1 MGNVKFGVIGLG
13 NMGTMTADY
22 LSKGEIEGAEL
33 AAVCEMFPERLKWAA
48 GHFPS
53 SVAGFDSIE
62 AMLTSGSIDAV
73 YIATPHFDHPAIA
86 IRAFECGLHVLTEK
100 PAGVYTK
107 QVRQMNESAARAG
120 TVFGIMYNARTQP
133 LYRKLREL
141 VISGELGA
149 IRRTNWI
156 VTNWYRPQSYYDSG
170 TWRGTWAGEGG
181 GVLINQA
188 PHQLDLWQWT
198 IDMMPKRIRAS
209 CYFGKN
215 RDIEVED
222 EVIAFA
228 EYENGATG
236 QLITSTGES
245 PGTNRYEVVGDRGKL
260 VIEDGKMTFWRLRV
274 PETEFNRTSTDL
286 FRQPECWKF
295 DVPLPKQEKDGHLLT
310 TQNFADAI
318 RTGTPLIAPGEE
330 GIKGLMLSNAM
341 HLSAWTDGW
350 ADLPVDEDLYLSHL
364 EERMRTSRFK
374 RAKDGAE

>member
-1 MGNVKFGVIGLG
+1 MNKVRFGVIGLG
-13 NMGTMTADY
+13 NMGTLTANY
-22 LSKGEIEGAEL
+22 LSNGEIEGAEL
-33 AAVCEMFPERLKWAA
+33 AAVCEMFPERLKWAS

-53 SVAGFDSIE
+53 SVQGFDSID
-62 AMLTSGSIDAV
+62 AMLGSGCIDAV
-73 YIATPHFDHPAIA
+73 YIATPHFDHPSIA
-86 IRAFECGLHVLTEK
+86 IRAFERGLHVLTEK

-107 QVRQMNESAARAG
+107 QVRAMNEAAARTG
-120 TVFGIMYNARTQP
+120 SVFGIMYNARTQP

-141 VISGELGA
+141 VVSGELGS

-198 IDMMPKRIRAS
+198 IDMMPKRIRAN

-236 QLITSTGES
+236 QFITSTGET
-245 PGTNRYEVVGDRGKL
+245 PGTNRYEVVGDRGKI
-260 VIEDGKMTFWRLRV
+260 VIEDGKMTFWRLTV
-274 PETEFNRTSTDL
+274 SESEFNRTSTDL
-286 FRQPECWKF
+286 FRQPECWKC
-295 DVPLPKQEKDGHLLT
+295 DIPLPKQEKDGHLMT
-310 TQNFADAI
+310 TQNFTDAI
-318 RTGTPLIAPGEE
+318 CKGTLLVSPGQD

-341 HLSAWTDGW
+341 HLSTWTDDW
-350 ADLPVDEDLYLSHL
+350 VDLPIDEDLYLAQL
-364 EERMRTSRFK
+364 QERMRASK
-374 RAKDGAE
+374 YKQEVVL

>member
-1 MGNVKFGVIGLG
+1 MSKVRFGVIGLG
-13 NMGTMTADY
+13 NMGTMTANY

-33 AAVCEMFPERLKWAA
+33 AAVCEMFPDRLKWAS

-53 SVAGFDSIE
+53 SLQGFDSIE
-62 AMLTSGSIDAV
+62 ALLTSGSIDAV

-86 IRAFECGLHVLTEK
+86 IRAFELGLHVLTEK

-107 QVRQMNESAARAG
+107 QVREMNEAAARAG

-141 VISGELGA
+141 VVAGELGS

-198 IDMMPKRIRAS
+198 IDMMPTRVRAS

-236 QLITSTGES
+236 QFITSTGES

-274 PETEFNRTSTDL
+274 PESEFSRTSTDL
-286 FRQPECWKF
+286 FRQPECWKC
-295 DVPLPKQEKDGHLLT
+295 DIPLPKQEKDGHLLT
-310 TQNFADAI
+310 TQNFADAV
-318 RTGTPLIAPGEE
+318 RKATPLLAPGEE

-341 HLSAWTDGW
+341 HLSTWTDGW
-350 ADLPVDEDLYLSHL
+350 VNLPIDEDLYLSYL
-364 EERMRTSRFK
+364 EERMRTSKFK
-374 RAKDGAE
+374 PGNG